1 MITIHKGYDYVQTGV
16 RPDSGN
22 SSNLRWS
29 GNNTSPDEEFLV
41 NIIVDDIPEPVE
53 VIEVVL
59 VCEMNC
65 YLTQEI
71 YTITIIDDLG
81 KWGNYSGASE

>member
-1 MITIHKGYDYVQTGV
+1 MYFILQNYTTLGHDYTPAGCE
-16 RPDSGN
+16 PDSGN

-29 GNNTSPDEEFLV
+29 GSNTSPDEEFLV
-41 NIIVDDIPEPVE
+41 NITVDDFPEPVE

-59 VCEMNC
+59 ECEMNC
-65 YLTQEI
+65 FILQEI

-81 KWGNYSGASE
+81 EY